1 MRKSLPEKECIP
13 MKKMLCTL
21 LSVLMLCIC
30 FAACADTVD
39 AYTSASTTKTLLA
52 DEALAGAAAA
62 LSNASSDLATQA
74 EAAAEGYQ
82 PKNSSFAQIMTTNP
96 DGCPGVSTIS
106 YWSYVNNREDGADVS
121 LNVDDWSFARRGE
134 GSDQLVM
141 ELTYG
146 QNALNL
152 YNQGIGGRATLL
164 VQIDNA
170 SYLVHLS
177 VTDTYVKPFD
187 EAELA
192 AGNYPVGF
200 GGVHNNAYYFV
211 CDVLG
216 VECSYALML

>member
-1 MRKSLPEKECIP
+1 MKNKLCI
-13 MKKMLCTL
+13 L
-21 LSVLMLCIC
+21 LAALMLCVGC
-30 FAACADTVD
+30 AAYAETVD
-39 AYTSASTTKTLLA
+39 AYSSASTTKTLLA
-52 DEALAGAAAA
+52 DDAWAAAAAA
-62 LSNASSDLATQA
+62 LSDASSDLANQA
-74 EAAAEGYQ
+74 QAAAEGYVA
-82 PKNSSFAQIMTTNP
+82 KNSSLAHVMTTNP
-96 DGCPGVSTIS
+96 DGCPGISTIS
-106 YWSYVNNREDGADVS
+106 YWSYVNNREGGADVA
-121 LNVDDWSFARRGE
+121 LTVDDWTFSRRGE
-134 GSDQLVM
+134 GNDQLVM

-164 VQIDNA
+164 VQIENA
-170 SYLVHLS
+170 SYLIHVS

-211 CDVLG
+211 CDVIG